1 MTIAEHRLRLCWEKV
16 LRWARKKSPHVP
28 ALTLRIDCD
37 LTKKHRQSSPRAY
50 MHTQHLPGK
59 VCVSSEAWTLSP
71 AHLVGLYLHELGH
84 PMATKAYGRSEQED
98 ADRAVK
104 EFLGVT
110 IKYKGPLLLEWVSP
124 ATLKKIQG
132 AR

>member
-1 MTIAEHRLRLCWEKV
+1 MTAAESRLRLFWEKV
-16 LRWARKKSPHVP
+16 LRWARSRSPHAP
-28 ALTLRIDCD
+28 ALTLRVDCG
-37 LTKKHRQSSPRAY
+37 LTQKHRQSSPRAY
-50 MHTQHLPGK
+50 MHTLHLPGK
-59 VCVSSEAWTLSP
+59 VCVSSEACTLSP

-84 PMATKAYGRSEQED
+84 PMATKVYGRSEQED

-110 IKYKGPLLLEWVSP
+110 IRYKGPLLLEWVSP
-124 ATLKKIQG
+124 AAVKKILG